1 MASKSWS
8 ILQVTAPQGQATPK
22 VHLLVKATLGLDPD
36 LKRGT
41 EASFPKYKARLDN
54 TIPTQM
60 WLQSTTVPDQMDI
73 SNRIRINP
81 LAYQK
86 ALFRIGRSTQPDSS

>member
-1 MASKSWS
+1 M
-8 ILQVTAPQGQATPK
+8 TAPQGQATPR
-22 VHLLVKATLGLDPD
+22 VLLLVKATLGLDPD

-41 EASFPKYKARLDN
+41 EASFPKYEARLDN

-60 WLQSTTVPDQMDI
+60 WLQSTTVPDQIVI
-73 SNRIRINP
+73 SNRIKINP

-86 ALFRIGRSTQPDSS
+86 ALFRIGRLVQSDSS